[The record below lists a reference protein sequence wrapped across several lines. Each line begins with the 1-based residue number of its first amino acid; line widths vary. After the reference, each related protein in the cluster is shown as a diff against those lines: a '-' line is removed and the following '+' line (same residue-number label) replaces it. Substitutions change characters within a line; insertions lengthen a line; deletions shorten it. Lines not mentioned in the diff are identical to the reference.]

1 MLNNMPLDPES
12 PEGQARL
19 QSAHENRTRILCRC
33 CKPHPEMYIAFTF
46 GTFQVKRM
54 PDTGGFHAPDCPSYE
69 PPEEL
74 SGLGQV
80 QGSAIDED
88 VDTGKTVLKLDFPL
102 SVRGSGRAPVIH
114 NAAAPTEAKDKPRK
128 LTLTA
133 MLHYFWH
140 EAELVKWVP
149 AMDGK
154 RWWGVIQHA
163 LRMAAFDTHAKGHP
177 ILDKLF
183 IPEPFKVETKDATT
197 ARRQRFFSQLAQ
209 SNTRSTQLGILVAE
223 YKAHE
228 PTRMGGKFLFKH
240 LPGCAFFASNDFLKH
255 FEKVFEEK
263 LMLADMIEGG
273 HVLAIATFHVEKA
286 GYPML
291 HEMGL
296 MLTDKNW
303 LPIEH
308 LRELELVSQ
317 AVQDKRRFTKALRFN
332 LAADVPIASIAL
344 QDTTPPTAMFVANS
358 TDEAEALAQ
367 MLSEARDACDVRG
380 AKDRPYDQ
388 WVWAGD
394 AEMPELPEA
403 DRPYTWSIC
412 E

>member
-1 MLNNMPLDPES
+1 MTYVLNGTQIDPDTQD
-12 PEGQARL
+12 GQAL
-19 QSAHENRTRILCRC
+19 LAQAHEAKVRVVCACRT
-33 CKPHPEMYIAFTF
+33 PNPEMYIACTF
-46 GTFQVKRM
+46 GKYQVKRM

-88 VDTGKTVLKLDFPL
+88 VETGKTVLKLDFPL
-102 SVRGSGRAPVIH
+102 SVRGSGRAPVPGDG
-114 NAAAPTEAKDKPRK
+114 AAPTEAKDTPRK

-133 MLHYFWH
+133 MLHYLWH

-149 AMDGK
+149 GFAGK

-183 IPEPFKVETKDATT
+183 IPEPFKVETKDAAT

-223 YKAHE
+223 YKSHD
-228 PTRMGGKFLFKH
+228 PTRMGGKFFFKH
-240 LPGCAFFASNDFLKH
+240 LPGCAFFASQDFLKH

-273 HVLAIATFHVEKA
+273 HVVAIATWTCRV
-286 GYPML
+286 
-291 HEMGL
+291 
-296 MLTDKNW
+296 
-303 LPIEH
+303 
-308 LRELELVSQ
+308 
-317 AVQDKRRFTKALRFN
+317 
-332 LAADVPIASIAL
+332 
-344 QDTTPPTAMFVANS
+344 
-358 TDEAEALAQ
+358 
-367 MLSEARDACDVRG
+367 
-380 AKDRPYDQ
+380 
-388 WVWAGD
+388 
-394 AEMPELPEA
+394 
-403 DRPYTWSIC
+403 
-412 E
+412 

>member
-1 MLNNMPLDPES
+1 MTYVLNGASLDPDTQ
-12 PEGQARL
+12 EGQAQL
-19 QSAHENRTRILCRC
+19 AQAHEAKVRVVCVC
-33 CKPHPEMYIAFTF
+33 CKPHPEMYIAKTF
-46 GTFQVKRM
+46 GKYQIKRM
-54 PDTGGFHAPDCPSYE
+54 PDTGAFHASDCPSYE

-88 VDTGKTVLKLDFPL
+88 IETGKTVLKLDFPL
-102 SVRGSGRAPVIH
+102 SVRGTRPAPVIQSGV
-114 NAAAPTEAKDKPRK
+114 APTEAKDTPRK

-133 MLHYFWH
+133 MLHYLWH

-149 AMDGK
+149 AMNGK
-154 RWWGVIQHA
+154 RWWGIVQHA
-163 LRMAAFDTHAKGHP
+163 LRMAAFDTHAKGSP
-177 ILDKLF
+177 ILDRLF
-183 IPEPFKVETKDATT
+183 IPEPFKVETKDAAT
-197 ARRQRFFSQLAQ
+197 ARRQRFFSQLSQ
-209 SNTRSTQLGILVAE
+209 SNTRSTQLGILIAE

-240 LPGCAFFASNDFLKH
+240 LPGCAFFAGNDFLKH

-273 HVLAIATFHVEKA
+273 HVIAIATFHVEKA

-291 HEMGL
+291 HELGM

-317 AVQDKRRFTKALRFN
+317 AVQHKRRFTKSLRFN
-332 LAADVPIASIAL
+332 LAADVPIASIVV
-344 QDTTPPTAMFVANS
+344 QDTNPPTAMFVANS
-358 TDEAEALAQ
+358 TDEAEALAE
-367 MLSEARDACDVRG
+367 MLRDIRDAEHT
-380 AKDRPYDQ
+380 PYNQ

-394 AEMPELPEA
+394 VEMPTLPTRSGTANATQPE
-403 DRPYTWSIC
+403 
-412 E
+412 